1 MNYEKWTDKVSLL
14 LTGLLTLVNELSIMK
29 FSVDHNYDVF
39 SQRKQKSNK
48 IMHVSH
54 NYDSSK
60 TCYVIGIAKSQFSN
74 FCVGVWIKL
83 KNFWLDQIA
92 N

>member
-14 LTGLLTLVNELSIMK
+14 LTGLATHVNESSIMK
-29 FSVDHNYDVF
+29 FSVDHDNDAF
-39 SQRKQKSNK
+39 SQGKQKSNK
-48 IMHVSH
+48 IMHASH

-60 TCYVIGIAKSQFSN
+60 KCYVIGIAKSPFSI
-74 FCVGVWIKL
+74 FCVGVSIKCQ
-83 KNFWLDQIA
+83 KFWLVQIA